1 MFRPLTAC
9 SLIVLCSAF
18 SLVWCEPN
26 PQEAAARPRPVT
38 APPAALANPQEVR
51 KEPKI
56 EGFQQMAH
64 KLSLPISMEGGIDAN
79 TPLNDALEFLSQR
92 YEVPILVN
100 TAAFKKAGTEDV
112 ETLPVKLP
120 KILGARLGT
129 VLQMLLNQVNA
140 AYLVRSDHIEVTTLQ
155 DSRPEVWP
163 GNQSARGRA
172 LMPLVSVAF
181 EKRPLT
187 DALKELSTLTDVSVV
202 VDGRAGEK
210 KGNTAV
216 TATFKNVPLDTAV
229 RVLADIAGLSS
240 MLIDNVLYVTTRP
253 NAKVLEAE
261 QAKRRGE

>member
-1 MFRPLTAC
+1 M
-9 SLIVLCSAF
+9 
-18 SLVWCEPN
+18 
-26 PQEAAARPRPVT
+26 T

-56 EGFQQMAH
+56 EGFQQLAH
-64 KLSLPISMEGGIDAN
+64 KLSLPISVEGGIDAN

-92 YEVPILVN
+92 HEVPILVN

-120 KILGARLGT
+120 KIFGARLGT
-129 VLQMLLNQVNA
+129 VLQMLLNQINA

-202 VDGRAGEK
+202 VDSWAGEK
-210 KGNTAV
+210 EGNTAV

-261 QAKRRGE
+261 QARRRGE